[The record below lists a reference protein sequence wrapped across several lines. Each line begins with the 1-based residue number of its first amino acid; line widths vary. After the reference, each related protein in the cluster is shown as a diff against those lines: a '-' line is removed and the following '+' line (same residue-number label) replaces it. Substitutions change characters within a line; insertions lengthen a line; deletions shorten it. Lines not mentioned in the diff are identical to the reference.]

1 MKKLLVAAVA
11 AAVSFTSVGADV
23 AVSPSGGPVTLPD
36 GTEFA
41 KSYTSISSALSSSE
55 ITAGSTIWIDE
66 GVYVFTT
73 HIYFSAAKNHGMIFR
88 GIHGAEKT
96 ILTYENK
103 TTDYFFYPNTP
114 DNPPSFIG
122 LTFRKGYYP
131 GTGVGGGACVQGGAF
146 KEVRDC
152 VFEDNCV
159 PLTVSGSYGA
169 ACLSTSASGCVVS
182 NCIFRGN
189 GVLEDGTDGGGV
201 SAIHLGDEA
210 KVYDCYFE
218 GNRAQKHGVFFVGA
232 NSLVRN
238 CHFITNSVGQGSQL
252 GANARVEKCFFISNT
267 NSVPGQYIYSACLFT
282 AYNGISISD
291 SYFTNN
297 VAPMS
302 ACFCASDKTDVTVSN
317 CTFVANI
324 ATELSAGGIYTGA
337 RAGVYDCVFVGNKA
351 FKNSSAAFS
360 VGANSII
367 RNVLIADSTAVSEP
381 WVAVFG
387 GGSYLE
393 NVTAVG
399 NRSTGNSG
407 VALKG
412 NAASDIWI
420 YNCVFADNKMANGNS
435 GHIYVPKPYGH
446 YYNCH
451 FDKDATT
458 YISEDSTF
466 TTGDPMFV
474 DAANGDYRPAK
485 GKSPLVDKGQNRD
498 WMVGA
503 KDLGK
508 KNARILGK
516 RVDIGCYE
524 FMPLG
529 LMLLLR

>member
-11 AAVSFTSVGADV
+11 VAVSFTSVGADV

-73 HIYFSAAKNHGMIFR
+73 HIYFNAAKNHGMTFR

-122 LTFRKGYYP
+122 LTFRKGCYYTS
-131 GTGVGGGACVQGGAF
+131 TGAGAGSCIQGGAF

-159 PLTVSGSYGA
+159 PAAAWMGA
-169 ACLSTSASGCVVS
+169 ACLSSGAAGCVVS

-189 GVLEDGTDGGGV
+189 GVLADGTDGGG
-201 SAIHLGDEA
+201 AAAFYLGDKA
-210 KVYDCYFE
+210 KIYDCYFE
-218 GNRAQKHGVFFVGA
+218 GNRVKSYGVFRVGA

-238 CHFITNSVGQGSQL
+238 CHFITNSVGKGSDI
-252 GANARVEKCFFISNT
+252 GANTRIEACEFISNT
-267 NSVPGQYIYSACLFT
+267 NSAPGQYIYSACLFT
-282 AYNGISISD
+282 VYNGISISD

-297 VAPMS
+297 VAPMD
-302 ACFCASDKTDVTVSN
+302 ACVCASDKTGVTVSN
-317 CTFVANI
+317 CTFIANI
-324 ATELSAGGIYTGA
+324 ATGLSYGGLHAGGN
-337 RAGVYDCVFVGNKA
+337 AGVYDCVFVGNKSLSG
-351 FKNSSAAFS
+351 SSAAFS
-360 VGANSII
+360 VGANSIV
-367 RNVLIADSTAVSEP
+367 RNVLIADNTGVSEP
-381 WVAVFG
+381 WAATFG

-412 NAASDIWI
+412 NAASDSWI